1 MKKLTVIMLAL
12 VAVFA
17 VSCKKSAKD
26 AQIELVK
33 ETIAKF
39 EKATT
44 MEELEAIMPEFQAK
58 AEELSKNY
66 TEEEN
71 TTTFPEVAELMTKME
86 EAAKAAEER
95 ISPAAAESEEVAEGE
110 APAED
115 EESAEESEEVAEG
128 EAPAEDEESAEESEA
143 TEGEEAATE

>member
-95 ISPAAAESEEVAEGE
+95 ISPAA
-110 APAED
+110 
-115 EESAEESEEVAEG
+115 ESEEVAEG

>member
-33 ETIAKF
+33 ETITKF

-44 MEELEAIMPEFQAK
+44 VEELEAIMPEFLK
-58 AEELSKNY
+58 KGEELSKNY

-71 TTTFPEVAELMTKME
+71 TTTYPEVAELMTKMQ
-86 EAAKAAEER
+86 EAAQAAHER
-95 ISPAAAESEEVAEGE
+95 IAPEAATEAEGEEVAEGE
-110 APAED
+110 EATEG
-115 EESAEESEEVAEG
+115 EEVAEEATEG
-128 EAPAEDEESAEESEA
+128 EETAEEAEA

>member
-86 EAAKAAEER
+86 EAAKAAEE
-95 ISPAAAESEEVAEGE
+95 AAAE
-110 APAED
+110 APAE
-115 EESAEESEEVAEG
+115 
-128 EAPAEDEESAEESEA
+128 EAPAAEETAAEA
-143 TEGEEAATE
+143 PAAE

>member
-44 MEELEAIMPEFQAK
+44 VEELEAIMPEFLAK
-58 AEELSKNY
+58 GEELSKNY

-71 TTTFPEVAELMTKME
+71 TTTYPEVAELMTKMQ
-86 EAAKAAEER
+86 EAAQAAQER
-95 ISPAAAESEEVAEGE
+95 IAPEAATTEEGEVAEGE
-110 APAED
+110 EATEG
-115 EESAEESEEVAEG
+115 EEVAEEATEG
-128 EAPAEDEESAEESEA
+128 EETAEETEA

>member
-44 MEELEAIMPEFQAK
+44 MEELEAIMPEFLK
-58 AEELSKNY
+58 KGEELSKNY
-66 TEEEN
+66 TDEEN
-71 TTTFPEVAELMTKME
+71 STTYPEVAELMTKKE

-110 APAED
+110 EATEG
-115 EESAEESEEVAEG
+115 EEVAEEATEG
-128 EAPAEDEESAEESEA
+128 EETAEEAEA

>member
-1 MKKLTVIMLAL
+1 
-12 VAVFA
+12 
-17 VSCKKSAKD
+17 
-26 AQIELVK
+26 
-33 ETIAKF
+33 
-39 EKATT
+39 

-115 EESAEESEEVAEG
+115 EESAEESEEVAE
-128 EAPAEDEESAEESEA
+128 DEESAEESEA